1 MFLVTQKLILV
12 SGANKVAK
20 TKNWQQQ
27 NFQIFCKPQFYFS
40 VNCAN
45 RTLVWPARSDKIN
58 GKLPQRELTVIN
70 VVFAG
75 VNMPDHDV
83 IFSQLAK
90 ELRNQVTPFVALLRS
105 KDCTGVETHFLT
117 LHGMVIIRLSTATQ
131 S

>member
-1 MFLVTQKLILV
+1 MVTTKFSNFFANPNSLFLCH
-12 SGANKVAK
+12 S
-20 TKNWQQQ
+20 
-27 NFQIFCKPQFYFS
+27 
-40 VNCAN
+40 AN

-58 GKLPQRELTVIN
+58 GKHPQKELTVIS
-70 VVFAG
+70 VIFAG

-105 KDCTGVETHFLT
+105 KDCTGVEIHFLT
-117 LHGMVIIRLSTATQ
+117 LHWMVIIWLPTATQ